1 MKGLNTEISVTYTF
15 NICPISDVHTGSKR
29 GESERGEFERGESER
44 DMIGSR
50 EDSHSGQIN
59 PIRHTQYFNV

>member
-1 MKGLNTEISVTYTF
+1 MKGLNTKISVTYTF

-50 EDSHSGQIN
+50 GLAQWSNKSYQ
-59 PIRHTQYFNV
+59 TYTVF